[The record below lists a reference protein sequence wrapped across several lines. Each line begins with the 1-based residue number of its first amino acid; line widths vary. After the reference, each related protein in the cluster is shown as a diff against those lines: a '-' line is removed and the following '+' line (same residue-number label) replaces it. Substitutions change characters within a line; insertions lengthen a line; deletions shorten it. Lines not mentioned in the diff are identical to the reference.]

1 MTPQECMTTAL
12 HNSHINAEGYLI
24 SIGNKQLGDK
34 Y

>member
-1 MTPQECMTTAL
+1 MTPQECMMSGI
-12 HNSHINAEGYLI
+12 HNSQINAEGYLI